1 MDERMSEWLMNAMKW
16 KEMKGNEKNNMKG
29 IKRKEMK
36 RIKGMKWMSWPGQW
50 TNARTNAWP
59 LQMNFSSQRYF
70 FSHHS
75 LPSFFHSDFFP
86 RYFLWAS
93 SSLSYHFSEHRG
105 TIGPKATPTSKSGVQ
120 PSCLIFLAVGN
131 GRARKRSNTNPPLA
145 TPEPQDLWNHIVSGT
160 SLLSP
165 DHCTDTMFCTLA
177 DYSWLVL
184 CMMAASL
191 RLVKKTDFGCEIPIL
206 HIQSPINLGAEIVIW
221 TGLNIL
227 SCRPCRGPKLHSSPG
242 QGGCVASLAVL
253 WAPQLTLWHLEDK
266 IRKIEKVSRVNW
278 DGSARKEDAACKQE
292 GMHHHKCGSNEWMN
306 MMI

>member
-36 RIKGMKWMSWPGQW
+36 RIKGMKWISWPGQW

-191 RLVKKTDFGCEIPIL
+191 RLVKKQIL
-206 HIQSPINLGAEIVIW
+206 VVKSQFCTFKALLILVPKSSSELGW
-221 TGLNIL
+221 TSCLVGPAGGPSCTARLAREVAWHLWL
-227 SCRPCRGPKLHSSPG
+227 SCE
-242 QGGCVASLAVL
+242 
-253 WAPQLTLWHLEDK
+253 HLSWRCG
-266 IRKIEKVSRVNW
+266 IWRTR
-278 DGSARKEDAACKQE
+278 SARLKK
-292 GMHHHKCGSNEWMN
+292 
-306 MMI
+306 

>member
-1 MDERMSEWLMNAMKW
+1 MHERMVD
-16 KEMKGNEKNNMKG
+16 
-29 IKRKEMK
+29 R
-36 RIKGMKWMSWPGQW
+36 
-50 TNARTNAWP
+50 WP

-120 PSCLIFLAVGN
+120 PSCLIFFAVGN

-145 TPEPQDLWNHIVSGT
+145 TPQPQDLWNHIVSGT

-165 DHCTDTMFCTLA
+165 DHCTNTMFCTLA

-191 RLVKKTDFGCEIPIL
+191 RLVKKPDFGCEIPIL
-206 HIQSPINLGAEIVIW
+206 HIQIPINLGTEIVIW
-221 TGLNIL
+221 TGLNSSCLVGPAGGPSCTARLAREVAWHLWL
-227 SCRPCRGPKLHSSPG
+227 SCE
-242 QGGCVASLAVL
+242 
-253 WAPQLTLWHLEDK
+253 HLSWRCG
-266 IRKIEKVSRVNW
+266 IWRTR
-278 DGSARKEDAACKQE
+278 SARLEK
-292 GMHHHKCGSNEWMN
+292 
-306 MMI
+306 